1 MLYAGVIPDHEM
13 QDILVNTF
21 GRRGHP
27 VLKYWR
33 MLYWMPKFK
42 NASPWLLP
50 NPVPQDSLELAR
62 LAVER
67 MCTVDL
73 QSVVK
78 TYNTKDVESSIDD
91 TWIVSGM
98 SPEQTKLLKIHNV
111 QTPLHIEGPFLIW
124 LRNRSVSYFT
134 LRGDT
139 QLVECSHHVD
149 DDGKIQTRCVLFS
162 IKNCK
167 YHFLVDVSRLEF
179 DPFGLTSTDKSK
191 NNKSVHIQD
200 DGIIYA
206 ICATGTSTKDSLL
219 SWIRLLELDGN
230 QELATIPVLF
240 KFKSH
245 VDNQLV
251 SQS

>member
-1 MLYAGVIPDHEM
+1 MLDAGVIPDHEM

-33 MLYWMPKFK
+33 MMYWMPKFK

-98 SPEQTKLLKIHNV
+98 SPEQTKLLKSHNV

-124 LRNRSVSYFT
+124 LRNRSISYFT
-134 LRGDT
+134 LRGDP
-139 QLVECSHHVD
+139 QIVERSHHVD
-149 DDGKIQTRCVLFS
+149 EDGKIQT
-162 IKNCK
+162 
-167 YHFLVDVSRLEF
+167 FLSRYKKL
-179 DPFGLTSTDKSK
+179 K
-191 NNKSVHIQD
+191 
-200 DGIIYA
+200 
-206 ICATGTSTKDSLL
+206 
-219 SWIRLLELDGN
+219 
-230 QELATIPVLF
+230 
-240 KFKSH
+240 
-245 VDNQLV
+245 
-251 SQS
+251 